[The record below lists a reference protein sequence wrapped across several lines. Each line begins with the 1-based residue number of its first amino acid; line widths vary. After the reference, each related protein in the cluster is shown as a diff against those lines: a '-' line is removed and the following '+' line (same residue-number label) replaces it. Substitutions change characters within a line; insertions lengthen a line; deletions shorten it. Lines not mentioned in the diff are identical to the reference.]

1 MNSLIQCGHLYSQQ
15 NAPTGYLYQE
25 YTESPQKKIRLEAIA
40 SKKDEIVN
48 CQNKIAVVNNKL
60 AAERDNVLASEKD
73 GGDPIVTGSFN
84 KFSYYV
90 F

>member
-1 MNSLIQCGHLYSQQ
+1 MEQ
-15 NAPTGYLYQE
+15 
-25 YTESPQKKIRLEAIA
+25 IA

-60 AAERDNVLASEKD
+60 AAEIDNVFASEKD

-84 KFSYYV
+84 KFSDYV

>member
-1 MNSLIQCGHLYSQQ
+1 MRMEQ
-15 NAPTGYLYQE
+15 
-25 YTESPQKKIRLEAIA
+25 IA

-73 GGDPIVTGSFN
+73 DGKLIVAGCLIKCGRHFAFML
-84 KFSYYV
+84 KIL
-90 F
+90 